1 MERINTLLFALINAS
16 ASPNSVVLSFAR
28 AAAVGGVYVVAIVP
42 VGLWLIGSTRQRS
55 AVVATLIGVAI
66 AMTVSLLITSLWFH
80 PRPFMVGVGNAF
92 LSHAPE
98 TSFPSDHVT
107 LVVSLGLGLIATRA
121 SALGGIL
128 VTVAGLI
135 IGWARV
141 YLGVHWPFDVLG
153 SIAVAVIGAG
163 FARLVGVGL
172 GARLVLMW
180 DAFAH
185 TRKGRGA

>member
-1 MERINTLLFALINAS
+1 MERINALLFALINAS
-16 ASPNSVVLSFAR
+16 ASPSFVVLSFAR
-28 AAAVGGVYVVAIVP
+28 AAAVGGVYAVAIVP
-42 VGLWLIGSTRQRS
+42 VGLWLIGSTRQRG

-66 AMTVSLLITSLWFH
+66 AMTVNLLITSLWFH
-80 PRPFMVGVGNAF
+80 PRPFMVGVGNTF
-92 LSHAPE
+92 LSHVPE

-107 LVVSLGLGLIATRA
+107 LVVSLGLGLIATR
-121 SALGGIL
+121 SSVLGGIL

-163 FARLVGVGL
+163 FAKLVGVEL
-172 GARLVLMW
+172 SARLVLMW
-180 DAFAH
+180 DGFAH
-185 TRKGRGA
+185 TRKRRGA